1 MTAAMLT
8 NGYVVMRTTSLLSF
22 PAPVHNCKLLKGF
35 SQSESQLLPLPDG
48 PLTLKEQSAW
58 HLPYRTVRPQNWN
71 SLFFSNS
78 ILILPPFYHM
88 YHNDLSLPANNY
100 VQQLLFSSLV
110 TMCMAGHI
118 MVTQKCY

>member
-48 PLTLKEQSAW
+48 PLTLKES
-58 HLPYRTVRPQNWN
+58 VRMAPPLQNCQTPK
-71 SLFFSNS
+71 LEL
-78 ILILPPFYHM
+78 LILLQQHL
-88 YHNDLSLPANNY
+88 DSTSLLSH
-100 VQQLLFSSLV
+100 VS
-110 TMCMAGHI
+110 
-118 MVTQKCY
+118 